1 MYLSSL
7 HHLSIYHDLLTVCHL
22 SIHHLP
28 IRLSCIYY
36 LSIYHLSI
44 ICLYLYVL
52 PIYQSSIYH
61 LSIHL
66 SCIYRPPMFMREGFT
81 VGNWLTQSWRLAART
96 PVDEGRPRGA
106 DGEAAGPS
114 QKA

>member
-1 MYLSSL
+1 MFKLDLEKAEEPEIKFPTSVGSWKKQESSRKT
-7 HHLSIYHDLLTVCHL
+7 STSALL
-22 SIHHLP
+22 
-28 IRLSCIYY
+28 
-36 LSIYHLSI
+36 
-44 ICLYLYVL
+44 
-52 PIYQSSIYH
+52 YQSSIYH

-81 VGNWLTQSWRLAART
+81 IGSWLTQSWRLAART

>member
-1 MYLSSL
+1 
-7 HHLSIYHDLLTVCHL
+7 
-22 SIHHLP
+22 
-28 IRLSCIYY
+28 
-36 LSIYHLSI
+36 
-44 ICLYLYVL
+44 
-52 PIYQSSIYH
+52 
-61 LSIHL
+61 
-66 SCIYRPPMFMREGFT
+66 MFMREGFT

>member
-52 PIYQSSIYH
+52 LIYQSSIYH

-81 VGNWLTQSWRLAART
+81 IGSWLTQSWRLAART